1 MDETREIKSL
11 GDGKY
16 SFWIGRQRYT
26 LTTKLD
32 AARFFRIVENVTI
45 AYAMGVDGFPQ
56 NLSQDERLFLALMAL
71 SHQMEELSR
80 RIDEISAEFGGRDSD
95 PA

>member
-1 MDETREIKSL
+1 MDETHEVKSL

-26 LTTKLD
+26 LTTKLE
-32 AARFFRIVENVTI
+32 AARFFRIVESARELVE
-45 AYAMGVDGFPQ
+45 AFPP

-71 SHQMEELSR
+71 SHQVEELSL
-80 RIDEISAEFGGRDSD
+80 RIGEISDKFSEQDSD
-95 PA
+95 PV

>member
-1 MDETREIKSL
+1 MDETHEIKSL

-26 LTTKLD
+26 LTTKLE
-32 AARFFRIVENVTI
+32 AARFFRIVESARELVE
-45 AYAMGVDGFPQ
+45 AFPP

-71 SHQMEELSR
+71 SHQVEELGL
-80 RIDEISAEFGGRDSD
+80 RIGEISDKFSEQDSD
-95 PA
+95 PV

>member
-1 MDETREIKSL
+1 MDETHEIKSL

-26 LTTKLD
+26 LTTKLE
-32 AARFFRIVENVTI
+32 AARFFRIVESARELVE
-45 AYAMGVDGFPQ
+45 AFPP

-71 SHQMEELSR
+71 SHQVEELSL
-80 RIDEISAEFGGRDSD
+80 RIGEISDKFSEQDSD
-95 PA
+95 PV

>member
-32 AARFFRIVENVTI
+32 AARFFRIVENAGALVE
-45 AYAMGVDGFPQ
+45 AFPQ
-56 NLSQDERLFLALMAL
+56 NLSQD
-71 SHQMEELSR
+71 
-80 RIDEISAEFGGRDSD
+80 
-95 PA
+95 

>member
-1 MDETREIKSL
+1 MDETHEIKYL

-26 LTTKLD
+26 LTTKLE
-32 AARFFRIVENVTI
+32 AARFFRIVESARELVE
-45 AYAMGVDGFPQ
+45 AFPP

-71 SHQMEELSR
+71 SHQVEELSL
-80 RIDEISAEFGGRDSD
+80 RIGEISDKFSEQDSD
-95 PA
+95 PV

>member
-1 MDETREIKSL
+1 MDETHEIKSL

-26 LTTKLD
+26 LTTKLE
-32 AARFFRIVENVTI
+32 AVRFFRIVESARELVE
-45 AYAMGVDGFPQ
+45 AFPP

-71 SHQMEELSR
+71 SHQVEELSL
-80 RIDEISAEFGGRDSD
+80 RIGEISDKFSEQDSD
-95 PA
+95 PV

>member
-1 MDETREIKSL
+1 MDETRDIKSL

-16 SFWIGRQRYT
+16 SFWVGRQRYT

-32 AARFFRIVENVTI
+32 AARFFRIVESAREQVE
-45 AYAMGVDGFPQ
+45 ACPA

-71 SHQMEELSR
+71 SHRVEELNSR
-80 RIDEISAEFGGRDSD
+80 IYEISAKFDKQESD
-95 PA
+95 PE

>member
-1 MDETREIKSL
+1 MDETHEIKSL

-26 LTTKLD
+26 LTTKLE
-32 AARFFRIVENVTI
+32 AARFFRIVESARELVE
-45 AYAMGVDGFPQ
+45 ASPP

-71 SHQMEELSR
+71 SHQVEELSL
-80 RIDEISAEFGGRDSD
+80 RIGEISDKFSEQDSD
-95 PA
+95 PV

>member
-26 LTTKLD
+26 LTTKMD
-32 AARFFRIVENVTI
+32 AARFFRIVENAWALVE
-45 AYAMGVDGFPQ
+45 AFPQ

>member
-1 MDETREIKSL
+1 MDETHEIKSL

-26 LTTKLD
+26 LTTKLE
-32 AARFFRIVENVTI
+32 AARFFRIVES
-45 AYAMGVDGFPQ
+45 AMELVEAFPP

-71 SHQMEELSR
+71 SHQVEELSL
-80 RIDEISAEFGGRDSD
+80 RIGEISDKFSEQDSD
-95 PA
+95 PV